1 MSKTSKLRLL
11 IVSVLAA
18 VATLAT
24 PAAGQE
30 TARYDGPIIDM
41 HLHAGPDDSLRQRVV
56 ALMDESNIVKAFLSD
71 SLENVYRWTAAAPGR
86 FIPSPM
92 FPAFGIDGFPDIDS
106 LRAEYLA
113 GRLHGMGEITS
124 QYVGIAADD
133 PRLEPFFALAEEF
146 DVPVLIH
153 SHGTGAPAERFRIAI
168 GRPTRIEEVLVRHP
182 TLRIYIEGSGFP
194 FLEETIAL
202 MYHYPN
208 VYGDLSASRYPRKI
222 FHWYLHR
229 LMDAGLGKRLMFGSD
244 RSKFPKLIGEAIEAI
259 ESAPFLTE
267 EEKRDIFY
275 NNAARFLRLSK
286 ETIAKHHGQ

>member
-1 MSKTSKLRLL
+1 
-11 IVSVLAA
+11 VLAA
-18 VATLAT
+18 VATLTT

-41 HLHAGPDDSLRQRVV
+41 HQHAAPDRNVQSLIAV
-56 ALMDESNIVKAFLSD
+56 MDEFHIVKAFLSG
-71 SLENVYRWTAAAPGR
+71 SLEDVYSWTAAAPGR

-146 DVPVLIH
+146 DVPILLH

-182 TLRIYIEGSGFP
+182 TLRIYIEQSGFP

-202 MYHYPN
+202 MYRYPN
-208 VYGDLSASRYPRKI
+208 VYGDLSWHQHPREI
-222 FHWYLHR
+222 FEWYLRR
-229 LMDAGLGKRLMFGSD
+229 LLDAGLGKRLMFGTDGPPS
-244 RSKFPKLIGEAIEAI
+244 RVGQAVEGI
-259 ESAPFLTE
+259 ESASFLTDE
-267 EEKRDIFY
+267 QKRDIFY

>member
-1 MSKTSKLRLL
+1 MRPHFIAVLT
-11 IVSVLAA
+11 VLALCSMILPVQA
-18 VATLAT
+18 
-24 PAAGQE
+24 QQ
-30 TARYDGPIIDM
+30 RGPIIDM

-71 SLENVYRWTAAAPGR
+71 SLEDVYRWTAAAPGR

-92 FPAFGIDGFPDIDS
+92 FPAFGMGGFPNIDT

-146 DVPVLIH
+146 DVPILLH

-182 TLRIYIEGSGFP
+182 TLRIYIEQSGFP

-202 MYHYPN
+202 MYRYPN
-208 VYGDLSASRYPRKI
+208 VYGDLSWHQHPREI
-222 FHWYLHR
+222 FEWYLRR
-229 LMDAGLGKRLMFGSD
+229 LLDAGLGKRLMFGSD
-244 RSKFPKLIGEAIEAI
+244 ASPSRPHMIPQAVEGI
-259 ESAPFLTE
+259 ESASFLTDE
-267 EEKRDIFY
+267 QKRDIFY